1 MAQPAVYKRVLSF
14 RVFIKL
20 LTFAG
25 WAALAMVAVTA
36 NAQSPVHPI
45 YIESQKVLENFGKQ
59 GGNPLVPGEAYRVQ
73 TDRRTANGNI
83 EIHEKETDIFYVMD
97 GSATLIAGGTAVEP
111 KATRPG
117 QMTAKDIMN
126 GQTYNLKKGD
136 IVVIPAGQPHWFK
149 QVNGFINYLTVKS
162 VQR

>member
-1 MAQPAVYKRVLSF
+1 MAQPAVYKRMWSI

-20 LTFAG
+20 FTFAG
-25 WAALAMVAVTA
+25 WVALAMMAVTA
-36 NAQSPVHPI
+36 NAQSPV

-59 GGNPLVPGEAYRVQ
+59 GGNPLAPGEAYRVQ
-73 TDRRTANGNI
+73 TGRRTANGNI

-111 KATRPG
+111 KTTRPG

-126 GQTYNLKKGD
+126 GRTYNLKKGD

-162 VQR
+162 VQP

>member
-1 MAQPAVYKRVLSF
+1 MAQPAVYKRVWSIP
-14 RVFIKL
+14 VFIKL
-20 LTFAG
+20 LPFAG
-25 WAALAMVAVTA
+25 WVALAMVAVTA
-36 NAQSPVHPI
+36 NAQSPV

-117 QMTAKDIMN
+117 QMTAKDITN

-162 VQR
+162 VQP

>member
-1 MAQPAVYKRVLSF
+1 MTQPGVYQSPWTI

-20 LTFAG
+20 LTFAA
-25 WAALAMVAVTA
+25 WAALPMVAVAA
-36 NAQSPVHPI
+36 NGQSPV

-111 KATRPG
+111 KPTRPG
-117 QMTAKDIMN
+117 QMTAKDIQN

-162 VQR
+162 VQP

>member
-1 MAQPAVYKRVLSF
+1 MAQPAVYKRVWSI
-14 RVFIKL
+14 RVFSKPVR
-20 LTFAG
+20 FAG
-25 WAALAMVAVTA
+25 RVGVALMAGTA
-36 NAQSPVHPI
+36 NAELPV
-45 YIESQKVLENFGKQ
+45 YIERQKVLENFGKQ

-111 KATRPG
+111 KARRPG

-162 VQR
+162 VQP